1 MLTTFRFGSNEKHIR
16 EALTAA
22 FKRRG
27 VDLAE
32 FDASIRSIMVAAAFS
47 TGVEEQVEAFTR
59 LARVA
64 EQFDLPDD
72 LRRELAVKSLSL
84 LWREPSFCREHHRN
98 ERCWFTTPFQAV
110 GSSPA
115 PAGVSKRPPPSRLN
129 ERRSARTSLSCVELP
144 FGRQYSSQLFE
155 ALHLERASSPPLCPL
170 LPSPIQRAIT

>member
-47 TGVEEQVEAFTR
+47 TGVEEQVEAFIR

-72 LRRELAVKSLSL
+72 LRRELAVK
-84 LWREPSFCREHHRN
+84 
-98 ERCWFTTPFQAV
+98 AY
-110 GSSPA
+110 
-115 PAGVSKRPPPSRLN
+115 
-129 ERRSARTSLSCVELP
+129 RSYGEN
-144 FGRQYSSQLFE
+144 
-155 ALHLERASSPPLCPL
+155 
-170 LPSPIQRAIT
+170 LPSAESTIVRSDAGSERVSGRRFAPRSGRSFATS

>member
-32 FDASIRSIMVAAAFS
+32 FNANIRSIMVAAAFS
-47 TGVEEQVEAFTR
+47 TGAEEQVEAFIR

-72 LRRELAVKSLSL
+72 LRRELAVKAYRSYGESL
-84 LWREPSFCREHHRN
+84 PSAESTIVRSDAGSR
-98 ERCWFTTPFQAV
+98 RPFQAV
-110 GSSPA
+110 NSSPA
-115 PAGVSKRPPPSRLN
+115 RPEFRNVL
-129 ERRSARTSLSCVELP
+129 RRQ
-144 FGRQYSSQLFE
+144 G
-155 ALHLERASSPPLCPL
+155 
-170 LPSPIQRAIT
+170 